1 MYLVVNTDTD
11 DIHSERIEFDR
22 KEFDRLLD
30 RAYRI
35 VTGTEPAITLGENAE
50 YFSCKYCRF
59 TAQCYSTE
67 APQVNCRTCAHST
80 PELDGDGK
88 WSCAEHKKDLTVPE
102 QRQGCR
108 DHRHIPVLMGR
119 FAELVDAN
127 EINILTYR
135 NMLTE
140 KEFQQ
145 PVYSSQEITDCQDK
159 AMLGDDLATALK
171 IEMDATVS
179 RGSGFDD
186 MPDDLPW
193 AGPVIVKKPKERAK
207 K

>member
-1 MYLVVNTDTD
+1 
-11 DIHSERIEFDR
+11 
-22 KEFDRLLD
+22 
-30 RAYRI
+30 
-35 VTGTEPAITLGENAE
+35 
-50 YFSCKYCRF
+50 
-59 TAQCYSTE
+59 
-67 APQVNCRTCAHST
+67 
-80 PELDGDGK
+80 
-88 WSCAEHKKDLTVPE
+88 
-102 QRQGCR
+102 
-108 DHRHIPVLMGR
+108 MGR

-127 EINILTYR
+127 ENNLLTYR
-135 NMLTE
+135 NKITN

-179 RGSGFDD
+179 RESGFDD

-193 AGPVIVKKPKERAK
+193 VGPVIVKKPKERAK